1 MCPHYSAFKIIFWL
15 LKYEIFGTTL
25 KNQTKNFILYSYN
38 ICVAK
43 NMIKQISFMELTVSI
58 SKTKVIDINIILHPV
73 GGDLFCLQHVMPCDN
88 VTRTEVVPI
97 QY

>member
-1 MCPHYSAFKIIFWL
+1 
-15 LKYEIFGTTL
+15 
-25 KNQTKNFILYSYN
+25 
-38 ICVAK
+38 
-43 NMIKQISFMELTVSI
+43 MIKQISFMELTVSI